1 MPRPF
6 RTPFAPFVSIMGV
19 LVNGGLMFSL
29 GRDNW
34 IRLFVWLIVG
44 LLIYLG
50 YSRHHS
56 VLGKRDAATDE
67 RRWIPGL
74 RSPARFRTIE

>member
-1 MPRPF
+1 
-6 RTPFAPFVSIMGV
+6 MGV

-34 IRLFVWLIVG
+34 IRLVIWLIVG
-44 LLIYLG
+44 LFIYIG

-56 VLGKRDAATDE
+56 VLS
-67 RRWIPGL
+67 RRSALGADPSGPGL
-74 RSPARFRTIE
+74 AVAGPASQD